1 MKSHRSIIRA
11 ILFIVRL
18 QVAAQHLRRRTIRRR
33 NTRNTRR
40 IGKRDNSE
48 PSRMDFWQNK
58 SDNTLKRLDFE
69 SFCAESHLLLIQLRV
84 DKKSSSTS
92 TFQSP
97 PSKQSVFA
105 NQSQKIIQHQIIVIS
120 NKQNPKIAYKNKI
133 LENFQVHLLFLSERQ
148 LLKSK

>member
-58 SDNTLKRLDFE
+58 SDNTLKR
-69 SFCAESHLLLIQLRV
+69 
-84 DKKSSSTS
+84 
-92 TFQSP
+92 
-97 PSKQSVFA
+97 
-105 NQSQKIIQHQIIVIS
+105 
-120 NKQNPKIAYKNKI
+120 
-133 LENFQVHLLFLSERQ
+133 
-148 LLKSK
+148 